1 MTSLG
6 KAWRTLAT
14 GFCFLLF
21 TLGSA
26 ALSWVLLPLVQLF
39 PSKADAHRRRVRF
52 FIQRYFGLMVF
63 CIHRLGC
70 MRLRVHG
77 VRHLGA
83 SDGKLVLANHPTLI
97 DVVVLLSL
105 VPQAGC
111 VVKGGLFDSASVG
124 PVLRSAGYIENRGGL
139 ELVEGCSQ
147 ALRKGQAVFVFP
159 EGTRTTPGTP
169 MMFQR
174 GTAHVLLETRA
185 DFIPVLITCDPP
197 TLLKG
202 DPWYRIPEQRFDLA
216 VTVLEPVP
224 AAVWESH
231 VAGLPRA
238 LAARELTRFLE
249 AYFMESLSPR
259 HR

>member
-1 MTSLG
+1 MRAVG

-26 ALSWVLLPLVQLF
+26 LLSWCILPVFRLLP
-39 PSKADAHRRRVRF
+39 SRGEARRRRVRLV
-52 FIQRYFGLMVF
+52 IQRYFGLMVF
-63 CIHRLGC
+63 LIHRLGC
-70 MRLRVHG
+70 MRLRV
-77 VRHLGA
+77 LGA
-83 SDGKLVLANHPTLI
+83 QGLHDSAGKLILANHPTLI

-124 PVLRSAGYIENRGGL
+124 PVLRSAGYIENRGGV
-139 ELVEGCSQ
+139 ELVEGCSA
-147 ALRKGQAVFVFP
+147 ALRAAQPVFIFP
-159 EGTRTTPGTP
+159 EGTRTTPGTSLV
-169 MMFQR
+169 FQR
-174 GTAHVLLETRA
+174 GTAHVLLATRA
-185 DFIPVLITCDPP
+185 DFIPVLISCEPP

-202 DPWYRIPEQRFDLA
+202 DPWHRIPDRRFELV

-224 AAVWESH
+224 AAAWEPR

-238 LAARELTRFLE
+238 MAARELTRFLE
-249 AYFMESLSPR
+249 VYFMERLSPR
-259 HR
+259 P